1 VIDDDRSTRS
11 ILLFW
16 APLAAQWSMMALE
29 GPFLAA
35 VIARLVDPTF
45 NLAAYGVAYAFGIL
59 VEAPVIMLLSAS
71 TALVEDAAS
80 YRRLRNFAYALNVFA
95 TGLLLLVL
103 LPPVYGA
110 LMEDLLALP
119 PAIRELVRGALWIM
133 LPWPAAIGYRRFL
146 HGILIRSGRT
156 RLVAYGTMLRLA
168 VMVVTAVGLAMAGLP
183 GAWVGA
189 AALSSGVVVEAVAAR
204 AMAAGVVRDLLSAPD
219 PIDSTAPAGGSGAPA
234 GPRRGR
240 AYLEIASFYYP
251 LALTSLVGLTVQPM
265 LTFFMGRAPSP
276 VESLAVFPVVNSL
289 SFFFRALGLS
299 FQEAAIALLGS
310 RLQFAR
316 ELGRFA
322 TGLALAASGGLG
334 LIAFTPLA
342 MLWFESVSG
351 LPPHLA
357 EMALAPTRVIVLLP
371 ALSVVLCFQRA
382 ILVKERRTRPI
393 TVASFIEVAGI
404 ALLFPV
410 FGWGMGFTGVTAAMT
425 AFLGGRLAGV
435 VFLAGRTITG
445 RPRPPEA
452 GPRAHSRR
460 VRPCRPDD
468 EREVAP
474 KPISTDLAQPA
485 PPFRRSIP
493 AHRPNRRG
501 GETNSDMPS
510 PPLRRLLIADPGLQ
524 RTLLAGRATL
534 GVALTMAVLY
544 PASRAAGEPPVAL
557 MLGSAVAMI
566 GALALSTPGL
576 RSQLRGGAIAW
587 GSATVAVLLG
597 SLLSAHPLP
606 SYAGFVAIM
615 ATGAWAG
622 RFGPRGFALVTVGFL
637 AYFFTLF
644 TRSTPGDA
652 PWLLVASTTGVGMA
666 LLTRT
671 VILADRPRARLR
683 NLLIALRAQA
693 GTLIAHASGSRPS
706 RGRDLARTLRRDAAE
721 IDGTVLQLHDL
732 LRDAPEAV
740 ADHRRFRRHLAA
752 VVTLAHLLVLREQRG
767 QSADDPALAPPST
780 DPAERLKLR
789 LDAVEAAVAGRS
801 DAEVFGDITPFDQE
815 EKPTLRDPEPGAG
828 DEALPAAAAEHR
840 PPARAGWLT
849 GSTRTA
855 FQVTV
860 AGVLSIGFGYQ
871 ISPQRW
877 YWAAMSA
884 YFVFVNTGSR
894 GATVRKA
901 LERMIGTAAGVAGGM
916 LFGYLLA
923 GHTRFE
929 LVAIFPLLFLGFWLL
944 SVSYAA
950 MIMMMTILFALLY
963 DMMGMLT
970 TDVLVLRLE
979 ETVLGAAVGTFVAL
993 FVLPTSTRSAVDLA
1007 FGKYFAAMDELLTA
1021 LAAGAR
1027 AGDRAEQRIL
1037 DAVHDLDR
1045 AVAEL
1050 RAAVRPVVA
1059 SVPGRWS
1066 RELKQ
1071 EMILALTARYWI
1083 HRLAGS
1089 MLFHQATIPADELRR
1104 QARLVRR
1111 RIGRLRQG
1119 GGAEPPIRRAD
1130 LGTTEIDASPLL
1142 RVDGILAELGRVR
1155 AMKT

>member
-1 VIDDDRSTRS
+1 
-11 ILLFW
+11 
-16 APLAAQWSMMALE
+16 
-29 GPFLAA
+29 
-35 VIARLVDPTF
+35 
-45 NLAAYGVAYAFGIL
+45 
-59 VEAPVIMLLSAS
+59 
-71 TALVEDAAS
+71 
-80 YRRLRNFAYALNVFA
+80 
-95 TGLLLLVL
+95 
-103 LPPVYGA
+103 
-110 LMEDLLALP
+110 
-119 PAIRELVRGALWIM
+119 
-133 LPWPAAIGYRRFL
+133 
-146 HGILIRSGRT
+146 
-156 RLVAYGTMLRLA
+156 
-168 VMVVTAVGLAMAGLP
+168 
-183 GAWVGA
+183 
-189 AALSSGVVVEAVAAR
+189 
-204 AMAAGVVRDLLSAPD
+204 
-219 PIDSTAPAGGSGAPA
+219 
-234 GPRRGR
+234 
-240 AYLEIASFYYP
+240 
-251 LALTSLVGLTVQPM
+251 
-265 LTFFMGRAPSP
+265 
-276 VESLAVFPVVNSL
+276 
-289 SFFFRALGLS
+289 
-299 FQEAAIALLGS
+299 
-310 RLQFAR
+310 
-316 ELGRFA
+316 
-322 TGLALAASGGLG
+322 
-334 LIAFTPLA
+334 
-342 MLWFESVSG
+342 
-351 LPPHLA
+351 
-357 EMALAPTRVIVLLP
+357 
-371 ALSVVLCFQRA
+371 
-382 ILVKERRTRPI
+382 
-393 TVASFIEVAGI
+393 
-404 ALLFPV
+404 
-410 FGWGMGFTGVTAAMT
+410 
-425 AFLGGRLAGV
+425 
-435 VFLAGRTITG
+435 
-445 RPRPPEA
+445 
-452 GPRAHSRR
+452 
-460 VRPCRPDD
+460 
-468 EREVAP
+468 
-474 KPISTDLAQPA
+474 
-485 PPFRRSIP
+485 
-493 AHRPNRRG
+493 
-501 GETNSDMPS
+501 MPS
-510 PPLRRLLIADPGLQ
+510 SPLRRLLIADPGLQ
-524 RTLLAGRATL
+524 RTLLAGRATV

-557 MLGSAVAMI
+557 MLGSAVAVI
-566 GALALSTPGL
+566 GALALSSPGL

-597 SLLSAHPLP
+597 SLLSPYPLP

-644 TRSTPGDA
+644 TRSTVADA

-683 NLLIALRAQA
+683 NLLVALRAQA
-693 GTLIAHASGSRPS
+693 ESLIAHSAGLRPP
-706 RGRDLARTLRRDAAE
+706 RGKDLARTLRYDAAE

-732 LRDAPEAV
+732 LRDAPETV

-780 DPAERLKLR
+780 DPAERLQLR
-789 LDAVEAAVAGRS
+789 LDAVEAVVAGRS
-801 DAEVFGDITPFDQE
+801 DAEVFGDVTPFDQE
-815 EKPTLRDPEPGAG
+815 EKPPLRGPAPDAEEEG
-828 DEALPAAAAEHR
+828 LPAAAAED
-840 PPARAGWLT
+840 AQSAQTGWLT

-855 FQVTV
+855 LQVTI

-916 LFGYLLA
+916 LFGYVLA
-923 GHTRFE
+923 GNTRFE
-929 LVAIFPLLFLGFWLL
+929 LVAIFPLLFLGFWML

-993 FVLPTSTRSAVDLA
+993 FVFPTSTRSAVDLA
-1007 FGKYFAAMDELLTA
+1007 FGKYFTAMDELLTA

-1027 AGDRAEQRIL
+1027 GGARGEQRVL
-1037 DAVHDLDR
+1037 DAVDDLDR
-1045 AVAEL
+1045 AVADL

-1066 RELKQ
+1066 RELRQ

-1089 MLFHQATIPADELRR
+1089 MLFHQATIQPHELRL

-1111 RIGRLRQG
+1111 RIGRLRHG

-1130 LGTTEIDASPLL
+1130 LSSTEIDASPLL

-1155 AMKT
+1155 TSRS